1 MSGFFGVVRTD
12 GKPVELRFL
21 EEITQQLRLRGP
33 DGSQTWTR
41 DSLGACFAYLETGT
55 RHQSRSQP
63 VQLGERYALLGEVRL
78 DARKELIR
86 ALLEKQQRATDESSD
101 EELLL
106 LAWSTWGERALDG
119 LLGDFSVAIWD
130 ASEQSLCCARDFS
143 GARPFFYAWRSGI
156 FSYSNTL
163 NALRLAPEIS
173 DALDESYVLEFMLTG
188 FCSNRARTVW
198 RDIRRLPAGHRLI
211 LSNGQIQV
219 QRFLNLPI
227 EEPLRF
233 KQSGEYVESYR
244 ELLRQ
249 VVGDRLPEG
258 KVSFYL
264 SGGLDSGSVCATA
277 ARIAGESGNSQA
289 LRAFTF
295 SWRPLFNDPEPEFA
309 QLTAKHLGLAQEILE
324 ENSIRP
330 DESAVTGTPE
340 PSSEFF
346 FERDRRFRRTISQHA
361 RVALSGDG
369 GDDVLSGQSWPYLK
383 YLYGRGAWAE
393 ILRRFCGYLGSH
405 GRFPPLRGGFRKRL
419 RIWAGAK
426 DETQQLPSWLD
437 EEFAKRVDREAG
449 ENFPEHPQLDE
460 HPFHPDAY
468 RALHGG
474 YWASVHESED
484 AGCTGVQLESRAPL
498 LDLRV
503 LKFLLRVPP
512 VPWCINKEL
521 CRRAMKGALPGRVLT
536 RRKAPL
542 LEDPLELCWQRDGW
556 RPNPGKNPPKMMHEF
571 VKWKPWLAT
580 LENTKG
586 YFRYEYLYPLS
597 FSMWLKAVEKEGAV
611 Q

>member
-12 GKPVELRFL
+12 SKPVEPRFL
-21 EEITQQLRLRGP
+21 EEISQRLRLRGP
-33 DGSQTWTR
+33 DGSQTFTK
-41 DSLGACFAYLETGT
+41 DGLGTCFAYLETGT
-55 RHQSRSQP
+55 RHQSHSQP
-63 VQLGERYALLGEVRL
+63 VQLGRRYTLLGEVRL
-78 DARKELIR
+78 DARRELIC
-86 ALLEKQQRATDESSD
+86 ALLEKQQRATEEVSD

-106 LAWSTWGERALDG
+106 LAWNAWGQGALER

-130 ASEQSLCCARDFS
+130 ASEQSLFCARDFS
-143 GARPFFYAWRSGI
+143 GARPFFYAWRNGV

-173 DALDESYVLEFMLTG
+173 DALDESYVREFLLTG
-188 FCSNRARTVW
+188 FCSNRTRTVW
-198 RDIRRLPAGHRLI
+198 RDVRRLPAGHRLI

-233 KQSGEYVESYR
+233 KQSGEYMECYR

-258 KVSFYL
+258 RVSFYL

-289 LRAFTF
+289 LRAFTI
-295 SWRPLFNDPEPEFA
+295 SWRPLFNDLEPEFA

-330 DESAVTGTPE
+330 DKSEVASTPE

-346 FERDRRFRRTISQHA
+346 FDRDRRFRRTVSQHA
-361 RVALSGDG
+361 RVVLSGDG
-369 GDDVLSGQSWPYLK
+369 GDDILTGQSWPYLK
-383 YLYGRGAWAE
+383 YLYGRGEWAE
-393 ILRRFCGYLGSH
+393 IFGIFGGYLGSH
-405 GRFPPLRGGFRKRL
+405 GRFPPLRGGFRRKL
-419 RIWAGAK
+419 RRWAGAK
-426 DETQQLPSWLD
+426 DETGKLPSWLD
-437 EEFAKRVDREAG
+437 EEFAKRGRAEAEENLRER
-449 ENFPEHPQLDE
+449 PDLDE
-460 HPFHPDAY
+460 HPLHPDAY
-468 RALHGG
+468 RALHMG

-498 LDLRV
+498 LDLRL

-521 CRRAMKGALPGRVLT
+521 CRRAMKGRLPGRVLT

-542 LEDPLELCWQRDGW
+542 LEDPLKLCWQRDGW
-556 RPNPGKNPPKMMHEF
+556 RPDPGKNPPKTVHEF
-571 VKWKPWLAT
+571 VKWNPWLAT
-580 LENTKG
+580 FENTKG
-586 YFRYEYLYPLS
+586 YFSYEYLYPLS
-597 FSMWLKAVEKEGAV
+597 FSLWLKAIEKGRGI